1 VTENLNPSVRSR
13 QVANLLRQL
22 REDAGLT
29 GAEVAR
35 QLGMSPSKVSR
46 IETGNRLLSIDV
58 VATLLGLYRVPERQ
72 RDDILD
78 QVRKSAE
85 RGWWESQGLGLPELW
100 KALIDF
106 ESRATRIQNYE
117 ALFIPGLLQTADYT
131 GIIIKSINQAFTEA
145 ELTNLVASR
154 MARQAVLRRHDLQFL
169 AIIDEGA
176 LRRPIAESG
185 VMRRQL
191 RHLVDTAERPNITL
205 RVVPLQS
212 GPHVGLRGGFAIM
225 DFAEEPSLAYFT
237 NQITSMF
244 LDEQEDVA
252 GYRAVLGNILN
263 MSLQPAESTELI
275 SALAAEHE

>member
-1 VTENLNPSVRSR
+1 MPHPRILRGSAPRVRPYNANSRGRSSRATVARMVIGSSMVSMPVNLALCYSCKQANQSCDCLVPGAYRTVSRVTENLNPSVRSR

-35 QLGMSPSKVSR
+35 QLGISASKSRR
-46 IETGNRLLSIDV
+46 IETSNRLMSIDV
-58 VATLLGLYRVPERQ
+58 VATLLGLYPVPQRQ
-72 RDDILD
+72 REEIIE

-117 ALFIPGLLQTADYT
+117 ALVIPGLLQTAEYT
-131 GIIIKSINQAFTEA
+131 GVIIKSINQALTEA

-154 MARQAVLRRHDLQFL
+154 MARQAVLRRQDLQFL

-176 LRRPIAESG
+176 LRRPIAE
-185 VMRRQL
+185 
-191 RHLVDTAERPNITL
+191 
-205 RVVPLQS
+205 
-212 GPHVGLRGGFAIM
+212 
-225 DFAEEPSLAYFT
+225 
-237 NQITSMF
+237 
-244 LDEQEDVA
+244 
-252 GYRAVLGNILN
+252 
-263 MSLQPAESTELI
+263 
-275 SALAAEHE
+275 